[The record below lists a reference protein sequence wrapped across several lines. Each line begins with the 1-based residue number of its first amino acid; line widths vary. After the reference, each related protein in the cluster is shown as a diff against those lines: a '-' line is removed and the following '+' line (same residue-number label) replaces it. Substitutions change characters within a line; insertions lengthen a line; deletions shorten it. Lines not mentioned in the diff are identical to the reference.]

1 MRGGTIENLILW
13 IIEDGRIVS
22 ATSLDDQSKKKKR
35 R

>member
-22 ATSLDDQSKKKKR
+22 ATSLDERPKKDKKR
-35 R
+35 